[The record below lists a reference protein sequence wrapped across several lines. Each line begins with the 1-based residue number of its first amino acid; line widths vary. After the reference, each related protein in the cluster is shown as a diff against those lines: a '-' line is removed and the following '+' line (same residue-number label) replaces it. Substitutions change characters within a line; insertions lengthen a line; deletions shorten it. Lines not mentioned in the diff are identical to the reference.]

1 MYSSRPW
8 DIAPPLSA
16 VPFDEIAPER
26 FIRLDLFHVVKVGI
40 ARDLA
45 GGIALLCR
53 LGFFDAPG
61 DYTNINDRLHR
72 AHASFKLWL
81 SANNES
87 AALRYFSPALFNLQ
101 KRLTDFA
108 WTNTKA
114 SDTVLLVRYL
124 HWFVS
129 VELTNPSESGKQ
141 HRKLLRLLQ
150 SATKHLGTVALT
162 KC

>member
-1 MYSSRPW
+1 M
-8 DIAPPLSA
+8 
-16 VPFDEIAPER
+16 
-26 FIRLDLFHVVKVGI
+26 
-40 ARDLA
+40 
-45 GGIALLCR
+45 
-53 LGFFDAPG
+53 
-61 DYTNINDRLHR
+61 
-72 AHASFKLWL
+72 
-81 SANNES
+81 
-87 AALRYFSPALFNLQ
+87 FNLQ